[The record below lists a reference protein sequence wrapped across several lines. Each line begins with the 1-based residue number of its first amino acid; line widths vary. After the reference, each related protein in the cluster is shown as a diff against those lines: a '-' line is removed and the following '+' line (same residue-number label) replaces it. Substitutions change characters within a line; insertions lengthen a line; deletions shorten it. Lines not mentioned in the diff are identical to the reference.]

1 MGYNVE
7 FSNNPEIIV
16 CGSILGLNRYKH
28 TNTKIWGAGFHVD
41 EDIIF
46 SRNPNFYYAVRG
58 KLTLKKLNFNL
69 NIALGDP
76 GLLLSVFFKPNTKK
90 KYNICIVS
98 HYIDYKWFI
107 KNYGDKYFIIN
118 MGNNNI
124 EDIANSINQ
133 CKFIFSSSLHGIIF
147 SHSLGIPAVHLEN
160 KILTS
165 KSNFKFKDYYS
176 ILDIPYIKEDLKK
189 NNFDII
195 IKKYEKNKNK
205 FLPKYEII
213 REIQNNL
220 LSSFPYQIMNN
231 IICTFIKIEN
241 QYLNDWCKYH
251 INLGFDNIYIYNN
264 DSINGYIGDYLDNS
278 IKNKVHIIKINN
290 KKLQKKDLYSIFYNL
305 FKFNFK
311 WCAFIDIDEFIVLT
325 KWSNISHFLNEEYFN
340 NIFILRL
347 NNYIYKT
354 GNRIEKLNKLSKSK
368 YFKNRI
374 LENNYKNQTKPI
386 VKGSLNDIYFKLDL
400 NSNINPQIS
409 SELNLI
415 NKTITSEKEMYYNSS
430 NNKELAYII
439 KYIHNEK

>member
-1 MGYNVE
+1 M
-7 FSNNPEIIV
+7 
-16 CGSILGLNRYKH
+16 
-28 TNTKIWGAGFHVD
+28 
-41 EDIIF
+41 
-46 SRNPNFYYAVRG
+46 
-58 KLTLKKLNFNL
+58 
-69 NIALGDP
+69 
-76 GLLLSVFFKPNTKK
+76 
-90 KYNICIVS
+90 
-98 HYIDYKWFI
+98 
-107 KNYGDKYFIIN
+107 
-118 MGNNNI
+118 
-124 EDIANSINQ
+124 
-133 CKFIFSSSLHGIIF
+133 HGIIF

-160 KILTS
+160 EILTS

-290 KKLQKKDLYSIFYNL
+290 KKLQKKDLYSKFYNL
-305 FKFNFK
+305 FKLNFK

-368 YFKNRI
+368 YFKNKI

-415 NKTITSEKEMYYNSS
+415 NKTNTSEKEMYYNSS